1 MKRKYLAASDPPDGW
16 CAVLRDR
23 TYVQKIL
30 LYFYISILM
39 AALVSRLIYITA
51 VPVDRL
57 VCSGVGAAENL
68 RLAVI

>member
-1 MKRKYLAASDPPDGW
+1 MYK
-16 CAVLRDR
+16 
-23 TYVQKIL
+23 KIL